1 MQKNDAGPM
10 SAQRLTEQQR
20 VDWLQLILSEN
31 VGPATFRQLV
41 NHFGSAAGAI
51 AALPDLAQRGGG
63 KRPYKLC
70 DRDLAER
77 HLAQAAGMDAHIIAL
92 GEPEYPSLLGHID
105 HAPPLLCIKGVI
117 DLLTQPKLAMVG
129 ARNASAA
136 GRRLTRQLAQELS
149 ASGLA
154 IVSGLARGIDTAA
167 HEAALA
173 GGTIAVLAGGIDHIY
188 PPENA
193 ELHAQIAADG
203 VIVSEM
209 MPGFRPQARDFP
221 RRNRIISGMCFGV
234 VVVEAAQRSGSLITA
249 RLAVEQGREVF
260 AIPGSP
266 LDPRAAGTNRLIQQ
280 GAALVASGGDI
291 LEILTPL
298 IERTTRNTPGFSETE
313 KHQPLDAEVAK
324 TGDVPDKTRAKICN
338 ALSPAPVTIDD
349 LARECGVAL
358 PQVHIVLIELELAG
372 RLTRHNNHTVSCP

>member
-1 MQKNDAGPM
+1 M
-10 SAQRLTEQQR
+10 SDRRLSEQQR

-31 VGPATFRQLV
+31 VGPATFRHLI
-41 NHFGSAAGAI
+41 NHFGSAASAI
-51 AALPDLAQRGGG
+51 AALPDLAERGGG

-70 DRDLAER
+70 DRGLAEQ
-77 HLAQAAGMDAHIIAL
+77 HLAKAGAMDAQIIAL
-92 GEPEYPSLLGHID
+92 GEPEYPAHLGHID
-105 HAPPLLCIKGVI
+105 HAPPLLCVKGVI
-117 DLLTQPKLAMVG
+117 DLLAKPKLAIIG

-149 ASGLA
+149 ATGLM
-154 IVSGLARGIDTAA
+154 IVSGMARGIDTAA

-188 PPENA
+188 PPEND
-193 ELHAQIAADG
+193 ELHAQIAANG
-203 VIVSEM
+203 VIASEM
-209 MPGFRPQARDFP
+209 MPGYRPQARDFP

-280 GAALVASGGDI
+280 GAALVATSDDI

-298 IERTTRNTPGFSETE
+298 IERTTRNTQGFSDRETD
-313 KHQPLDAEVAK
+313 QPPGADFSKA
-324 TGDVPDKTRAKICN
+324 DDISDKTRTQILN
-338 ALSPAPVTIDD
+338 ALSPTPVNIDD

-358 PQVHIVLIELELAG
+358 AQIHAVLIEMELAG
-372 RLTRHNNHTVSCP
+372 RLTRHNNHTVSIP